1 MNFSL
6 RPWNIN
12 DLENLVKHANNPN
25 ISKYMTDGFPNPYTI
40 ENGRAF
46 IEMAVLH
53 HPTRLFAIIL
63 DNEAVGGI
71 GIHPQTDI
79 MRKNAELGYW
89 LSEEHWGKGIITNA
103 IKEMVNYAFKNFEIT
118 RIYARPFGNN
128 LASQKVL
135 QKAGLQLEARLK
147 NTIYKNHEYLDEL
160 IYSIHKSEIKL

>member
-1 MNFSL
+1 MNFTI
-6 RPWNIN
+6 RAWNIN
-12 DLENLVKHANNPN
+12 DLDNLVKHANNQN
-25 ISKYMTDGFPNPYTI
+25 ISKFMTDAFPYPYTK
-40 ENGRAF
+40 EHGEKF
-46 IEMAVLH
+46 IEMAVSH
-53 HPTRLFAIIL
+53 HPTRLFAIIV

-103 IKEMVNYAFKNFEIT
+103 IKEMVTYAFENFEIT

-128 LASQKVL
+128 IASQKVL

-147 NTIYKNHEYLDEL
+147 NTIYKNNEYLDEL
-160 IYSIHKSEIKL
+160 IFSIRKSD